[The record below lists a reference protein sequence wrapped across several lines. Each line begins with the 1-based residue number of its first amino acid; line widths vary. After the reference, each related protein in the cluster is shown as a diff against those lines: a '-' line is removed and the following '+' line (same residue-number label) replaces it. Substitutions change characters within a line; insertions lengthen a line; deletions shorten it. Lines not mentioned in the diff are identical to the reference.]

1 MSNKVEFDEKAAE
14 EFIAPIKEWS
24 RKNPGKLEKLLDK
37 LVEQEQTAEKKWL
50 NSMGFSSE
58 EEYEEYIKS
67 RRNQNDKK

>member
-14 EFIAPIKEWS
+14 EFIAPVKEWS

-50 NSMGFSSE
+50 KSMGFSSK
-58 EEYEEYIKS
+58 EEYTKS
-67 RRNQNDKK
+67 RRNRNDKK